1 MRTARKFTA
10 MAAGLAVAS
19 LALAACSS
27 AATAATTRG
36 ERGSGDEVEVF
47 TWWASGS
54 EKLGLDALV
63 GVFDDPEPR
72 RRVRQRRRRRWRRL
86 RGQGPARSRAC
97 RRNDPP
103 DTFQAHAGAELT
115 DYINAGQ
122 VEDVSALYD
131 EFGLRDA
138 FPADLVDRLTVDGK
152 IYSIPSNIHRANVVW
167 ANTQLLTDS
176 GLDPAATYATLDDW
190 FVALDAV
197 KEKTG
202 RTPLSLATTWTQ
214 VNLLETI
221 LLSDLGADGYNGLW
235 DGSTDWASPEV
246 TDALADFEKL
256 ISYTN
261 EDRDGLDWPDATQQ
275 VIDGNAAFNVMGDWA
290 VAAFEEA
297 GKKSPADYVYMPVPG
312 TDGVFDFLADSF
324 TLPVGAPHPGGAK
337 AWLKTI
343 GSLDGQVAFN
353 KAKGS
358 IPARTDAEPDG
369 LLGVPAVRDRRRSVR
384 TPSCPRWRTV
394 RRPRPPGRTRS
405 RTPPASSPPV
415 AATSPASRRTSSPPP
430 RPTRADPA
438 HRMTGPVPA
447 LVTQGRG
454 GAASHAPA
462 RPGSV
467 ARPPDP
473 SACSSRLRR
482 HSCPDRSA
490 RGARPSC
497 SSRRP

>member
-1 MRTARKFTA
+1 MRNARKFTA

-27 AATAATTRG
+27 GDGGSTDDSTN
-36 ERGSGDEVEVF
+36 GSGSGGKVEVF

-63 GVFDDPEPR
+63 GVFNTQNPDIEFVNGAVAGGAGSAAKDLL
-72 RRVRQRRRRRWRRL
+72 QSRL
-86 RGQGPARSRAC
+86 QA
-97 RRNDPP
+97 NDPP

-122 VEDVSALYD
+122 VEDISSLYD

-176 GLDPAATYATLDDW
+176 GLDPAAKYDNLADW
-190 FVALDAV
+190 MTAMDTI

-202 RTPLSLATTWTQ
+202 RTPLSVATTWTQ
-214 VNLLETI
+214 VQLLENV
-221 LLSDLGADGYNGLW
+221 LLADLGADGYTGLW
-235 DGSTDWASPEV
+235 DGSTKWDSAEV
-246 TDALADFEKL
+246 TAALTDFQKL
-256 ISYTN
+256 MSYTN

-275 VIDGNAAFNVMGDWA
+275 IIDGTAAFNVMGDWA
-290 VAAFEEA
+290 EAAFEEA
-297 GKKSPADYVYMPVPG
+297 GKKAPADYVYMPTPG

-324 TLPVGAPHPGGAK
+324 TLPVGAPNPDGAK

-358 IPARTDAEPDG
+358 IPARKDAKPEDFSEYQQSAIASFSKDTIVSSLAHG
-369 LLGVPAVRDRRRSVR
+369 AAV
-384 TPSCPRWRTV
+384 
-394 RRPRPPGRTRS
+394 
-405 RTPPASSPPV
+405 PV
-415 AATSPASRRTSSPPP
+415 ATLNAISDATSKFT
-430 RPTRADPA
+430 
-438 HRMTGPVPA
+438 TGGSDLA
-447 LVTQGRG
+447 QFQSDLAAAG
-454 GAASHAPA
+454 GK
-462 RPGSV
+462 
-467 ARPPDP
+467 
-473 SACSSRLRR
+473 
-482 HSCPDRSA
+482 
-490 RGARPSC
+490 
-497 SSRRP
+497 

>member
-27 AATAATTRG
+27 G
-36 ERGSGDEVEVF
+36 GSGDDATEGTGSDEVEVF

-63 GVFDDPEPR
+63 GVFDTQNPD
-72 RRVRQRRRRRWRRL
+72 VTFVNGAVAGGAGSAAKDLLQSRL
-86 RGQGPARSRAC
+86 QA
-97 RRNDPP
+97 NDPP

-122 VEDVSALYD
+122 VEDVSGLYD

-138 FPADLVDRLTVDGK
+138 FPADLVERLTVDGK

-167 ANTQLLTDS
+167 ANTSVLTDS
-176 GLDPAATYATLDDW
+176 GLDPAATYDTIDDW

-202 RTPLSLATTWTQ
+202 RTPLSVATTWTQ

-221 LLSDLGADGYNGLW
+221 LLADLGAEGYNGLW
-235 DGSTDWASPEV
+235 DGSTAWDGAEV
-246 TDALADFEKL
+246 TEALADFEKL

-297 GKKSPADYVYMPVPG
+297 GKKAPADYVYMPVPG

-324 TLPVGAPHPGGAK
+324 TLPVGAPHPDGAK

-343 GSLDGQVAFN
+343 GSLEGQVAFN

-358 IPARTDAEPDG
+358 IPARNDATPGDFSEYQQSAMTSFGQDTIVSSLAHG
-369 LLGVPAVRDRRRSVR
+369 AAAPAAWANAISD
-384 TPSCPRWRTV
+384 
-394 RRPRPPGRTRS
+394 
-405 RTPPASSPPV
+405 
-415 AATSPASRRTSSPPP
+415 ATSKFT
-430 RPTRADPA
+430 
-438 HRMTGPVPA
+438 TG
-447 LVTQGRG
+447 G
-454 GAASHAPA
+454 GDLAGFQAELAAAA
-462 RPGSV
+462 EANAG
-467 ARPPDP
+467 
-473 SACSSRLRR
+473 
-482 HSCPDRSA
+482 
-490 RGARPSC
+490 
-497 SSRRP
+497 

>member
-27 AATAATTRG
+27 GDSGDNETN
-36 ERGSGDEVEVF
+36 GSGGGDQVEVF

-63 GVFDDPEPR
+63 NVFNTQNPNVEFINGAVAGGAGSAAKDLL
-72 RRVRQRRRRRWRRL
+72 QTRL
-86 RGQGPARSRAC
+86 QA
-97 RRNDPP
+97 NDPP

-122 VEDVSALYD
+122 VEDVSNLYD

-138 FPADLVDRLTVDGK
+138 FPADLIDRLTVDGK

-167 ANTQLLTDS
+167 ANSQVLTDS
-176 GLDPAATYATLDDW
+176 GLDPAATYSSMDDW

-202 RTPLSLATTWTQ
+202 RTPLSVATTWTQ
-214 VNLLETI
+214 VNLLETV
-221 LLSDLGADGYNGLW
+221 LLSDLGADGYSGLW
-235 DGSTDWASPEV
+235 DGSTDWSSSEV

-256 ISYTN
+256 MSYTN
-261 EDRDGLDWPDATQQ
+261 TDRDGLDWPDATQQ
-275 VIDGNAAFNVMGDWA
+275 VIDGTAAFNVMGDWA

-324 TLPVGAPHPGGAK
+324 TLPVGAPHPAGAK
-337 AWLKTI
+337 AWLKTV

-358 IPARTDAEPDG
+358 IPARNDAKPEDFSEYQQSAMASFG
-369 LLGVPAVRDRRRSVR
+369 KDTIVSSLAHGAAAPAA
-384 TPSCPRWRTV
+384 W
-394 RRPRPPGRTRS
+394 
-405 RTPPASSPPV
+405 ASAISD
-415 AATSPASRRTSSPPP
+415 ATSKFTTGGGDLAGFQADLVSAAEANAS
-430 RPTRADPA
+430 
-438 HRMTGPVPA
+438 
-447 LVTQGRG
+447 
-454 GAASHAPA
+454 
-462 RPGSV
+462 
-467 ARPPDP
+467 
-473 SACSSRLRR
+473 
-482 HSCPDRSA
+482 
-490 RGARPSC
+490 
-497 SSRRP
+497 

>member
-27 AATAATTRG
+27 GDTGDDT
-36 ERGSGDEVEVF
+36 GSGKSEEVEVF

-63 GVFDDPEPR
+63 GVFEVQNPDVEFVNGAVAGGAGSAAKDLL
-72 RRVRQRRRRRWRRL
+72 QSRL
-86 RGQGPARSRAC
+86 QA
-97 RRNDPP
+97 NDPP

-138 FPADLVDRLTVDGK
+138 FPADLVERLTVDGK

-190 FVALDAV
+190 FVALDTV
-197 KEKTG
+197 REKTG

-214 VNLLETI
+214 VNLFETI

-235 DGSTDWASPEV
+235 DGSTDWSSPEV

-290 VAAFEEA
+290 VAAFEEQ
-297 GKKSPADYVYMPVPG
+297 GKTLGTDFTAAPVPG

-324 TLPVGAPHPGGAK
+324 TLPVGAPHPDGAK
-337 AWLKTI
+337 AWLETV
-343 GSLDGQVAFN
+343 GSLEGQVAFN

-358 IPARTDAEPDG
+358 IPARNDAKPEDFSAYQQSAMTSFG
-369 LLGVPAVRDRRRSVR
+369 QDTIV
-384 TPSCPRWRTV
+384 
-394 RRPRPPGRTRS
+394 
-405 RTPPASSPPV
+405 SSLAHGAAAPT
-415 AATSPASRRTSSPPP
+415 AWANAISDATSKFTTGGGDLAGFQADLVSAAEANAS
-430 RPTRADPA
+430 
-438 HRMTGPVPA
+438 
-447 LVTQGRG
+447 
-454 GAASHAPA
+454 
-462 RPGSV
+462 
-467 ARPPDP
+467 
-473 SACSSRLRR
+473 
-482 HSCPDRSA
+482 
-490 RGARPSC
+490 
-497 SSRRP
+497 